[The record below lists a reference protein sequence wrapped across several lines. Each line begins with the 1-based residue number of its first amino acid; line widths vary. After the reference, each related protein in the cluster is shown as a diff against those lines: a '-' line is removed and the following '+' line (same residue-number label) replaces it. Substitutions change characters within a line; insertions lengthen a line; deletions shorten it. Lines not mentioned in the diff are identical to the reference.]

1 MKYLLLGVI
10 VFICGYIG
18 YGLSKFYISRL
29 KLFTSLINFTEKLD
43 TDINFGK
50 SKLLKIIEDFKCN
63 SKDLKKILEGYTVC
77 LNESRPCTETVFKEV
92 KILKDDEKH
101 IILNFFSEL
110 GKLDVYNQTKQIE
123 NSKMKFKEILN
134 LCTEEKKKYGNL
146 YLKLGIILGLLIA
159 LILF

>member
-77 LNESRPCTETVFKEV
+77 LNEVRPCTETVFKEV